1 MRYDDD
7 LERCAELLRLA
18 IGRMGRHRSAPH
30 PINYAVWYEYV
41 AGSNPPLQAEVDG
54 LLARGE
60 PLGEARTR
68 ELYARHVAG
77 VDIDAVDRAR
87 EQVLGVAD
95 SVAGSVRSAGEAAA
109 AFREDLAAVAGD
121 HEGLARLAGSTDAL
135 AGALSDLQ
143 ENLAES
149 RREAERLRAELAR
162 VREESLVDGLTGL
175 VNRRGLDTRMVA
187 IAADARERGVPV
199 ALLMIDID
207 RFKAVNDTWGHVF
220 GDRVLWAVGEVLKNG
235 VKGRDVAA
243 RFGGEEFAVV
253 LPETPA
259 DGARAVAEQLR
270 EAVSRLRIRPRKS
283 ADPVGSI
290 TVSIGVAMLA
300 ADETVE
306 AWIARADEALY
317 RSKSGGR
324 DRVTFA
330 Q

>member
-41 AGSNPPLQAEVDG
+41 AGSNPPLQAEVDA

-60 PLGEARTR
+60 PLGEALTR

-77 VDIDAVDRAR
+77 IDIDAVDRAR

-121 HEGLARLAGSTDAL
+121 HEGFARLAGSTDAL
-135 AGALSDLQ
+135 ASALSDLQ

-175 VNRRGLDTRMVA
+175 VNRRGLDARMA
-187 IAADARERGVPV
+187 ELAGDARERGLPI
-199 ALLMIDID
+199 ALLMVDID

-283 ADPVGSI
+283 AEAVGSI

-300 ADETVE
+300 ADETTE